1 MTTSATTR
9 ELPFPAISSPSLR
22 LRAFHL
28 LYFGH
33 GQSNPT
39 FLIEVISGSSVNRY
53 VLRKKPPGKLLAS
66 AHAVEREFQVLQA
79 LGLHTQVPV
88 PKVFCLCTDSSVIGT
103 PFYIMEY
110 LDGRMFL
117 DPRLPGLAANRRREV
132 YRATAAALASLHSA
146 DVDAIGLGK
155 FGRRDNYCK
164 RQVERWARQYIA
176 STGEGK
182 SDRNPKMLALADWLR
197 QHIPVEDSLGETSG
211 LVHGDFRVDNLVF
224 HPTEDKVIGILD
236 WELST
241 LGNQMCDVAYS
252 CMRKPWPL
260 AQWKFYV
267 AFSMF
272 RGASIYAGVHSRWI
286 MGNASG
292 GERAQRAGRKANL
305 LVETAWSFIGRKSVL
320 PQHPPSYSTG
330 QDPLERLENE
340 SNHLNEGGK
349 FVPIY
354 HALDIHPEEENLKE
368 LAKRGGLWNLFIPVF
383 NCGAPDTG
391 NMEVLLRYGNKEQLQ
406 EWLIPLLEGKIRSG
420 FAMTEPQVASSDATN
435 IECSIKRFMTNRV
448 SSYREGDSYVIN
460 GKKWWTSGAMDPRCK
475 LLIVMGKTDFT
486 GPKHKQQSMILVDI
500 HTPGIHVKRP
510 LTVFGFDDA
519 PHGHA
524 EILFENVRVPAKN
537 ILLGEG
543 RGFEIA
549 QGRLGPG
556 RLHHCLR
563 LIGAAERGMQM
574 MIQRALKRRT
584 FGKLIAE
591 HGSFLSDIA
600 KCRIDLEQTRLL
612 VLEAADQLDRLGNKE
627 ARGILAMAKVAAP
640 NMALKVLD
648 MAMQVHGAAGLSS
661 DTILA
666 HLWAT
671 SRTLRLADGPD
682 EDGPPSSKQPYTCT
696 GKEEWGPILL
706 PYPSPS
712 SSLSLYSIEIALVTS
727 TWLQFDSAAR
737 AKELL
742 FGGRNESPINKSWD
756 CFLGAGPAGLSN
768 LGYGYLCEIMGRSV
782 WATQVFNCG
791 DMEVL
796 LRYGNK
802 EQLQEWLIP
811 LLEGKIRSGFA
822 MTEPQVASSD
832 ATNIE
837 CSIERQLHHCLR
849 LIGAAEH
856 GMQMMVQRALKRR
869 TFGKLIAEHGSFLS
883 DIAKCRI
890 DLEQTRL
897 LVLEAADQLDR
908 LCNKEARGILAMAKV
923 AAPNLALEV
932 LDMAMQV
939 AAPNLALKVLD
950 MAMQVHG
957 AAGLSSDTIL
967 AHLWATTR
975 TLRLADGPDE
985 VYLGTIAKLELRRA
999 KL

>member
-1 MTTSATTR
+1 MASRTCDLVERVHPAQQFDIDALLRYSSANVHG
-9 ELPFPAISSPSLR
+9 FPLSPSE
-22 LRAFHL
+22 FSVSQ
-28 LYFGH
+28 FGH

-79 LGLHTQVPV
+79 LGAHTQVPV
-88 PKVFCLCTDSSVIGT
+88 PKVFCLCSDSSVIGT

-117 DPRLPGLAANRRREV
+117 DPRLPGLEADRRREV

-182 SDRNPKMLALADWLR
+182 SDRNLKMLALADWLR

-252 CMRKPWPL
+252 CMPYIVDAGLGKVQQDEGLEATGIPEGIPTQSEFLADYCSAARKPWPL

-267 AFSMF
+267 AFSLF

-320 PQHPPSYSTG
+320 PQHPPSCINATG

-349 FVPIY
+349 FVPSKKVLELRMRLINFMEDHIY
-354 HALDIHPEEENLKE
+354 PMENEFYKLAQSTMRWTVHPEEENLKE
-368 LAKRGGLWNLFIPVF
+368 LAKRDGLWNLFIPFDSAARAKELLFGGRNESPINESWDCFLGAGLSNLEYGYLCEIMGRSVWAPQVF

-435 IECSIKRFMTNRV
+435 IECSIKR
-448 SSYREGDSYVIN
+448 EGDSYVIN

-510 LTVFGFDDA
+510 LMVFGFDDA

-574 MIQRALKRRT
+574 MVQRALKRRT

-600 KCRIDLEQTRLL
+600 KCRINLEQTRLL

-671 SRTLRLADGPD
+671 A
-682 EDGPPSSKQPYTCT
+682 
-696 GKEEWGPILL
+696 
-706 PYPSPS
+706 
-712 SSLSLYSIEIALVTS
+712 
-727 TWLQFDSAAR
+727 
-737 AKELL
+737 
-742 FGGRNESPINKSWD
+742 
-756 CFLGAGPAGLSN
+756 
-768 LGYGYLCEIMGRSV
+768 
-782 WATQVFNCG
+782 
-791 DMEVL
+791 
-796 LRYGNK
+796 
-802 EQLQEWLIP
+802 
-811 LLEGKIRSGFA
+811 
-822 MTEPQVASSD
+822 
-832 ATNIE
+832 
-837 CSIERQLHHCLR
+837 
-849 LIGAAEH
+849 
-856 GMQMMVQRALKRR
+856 
-869 TFGKLIAEHGSFLS
+869 
-883 DIAKCRI
+883 
-890 DLEQTRL
+890 
-897 LVLEAADQLDR
+897 
-908 LCNKEARGILAMAKV
+908 
-923 AAPNLALEV
+923 
-932 LDMAMQV
+932 
-939 AAPNLALKVLD
+939 
-950 MAMQVHG
+950 
-957 AAGLSSDTIL
+957 
-967 AHLWATTR
+967 R

-985 VYLGTIAKLELRRA
+985 VHLGTIAKLELRRA